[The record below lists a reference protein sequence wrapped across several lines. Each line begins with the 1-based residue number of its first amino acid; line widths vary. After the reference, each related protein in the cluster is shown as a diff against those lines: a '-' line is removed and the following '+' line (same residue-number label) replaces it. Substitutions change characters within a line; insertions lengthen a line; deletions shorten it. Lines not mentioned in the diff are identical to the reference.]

1 MKKLV
6 LLALALI
13 LFIGVNAQKTK
24 DEAIIHNDVIVDD
37 EIMLL
42 DMDDLFISSVTQSLN
57 AETVECVRGLFLDY
71 IDNRLEKYEKMDAF
85 DEQDVFR
92 KAIIVLL
99 TTYKSVVVNE
109 YVTIV
114 ELYAIPT
121 EEYLLDEENYDLQW
135 DETVE
140 SLDKKTSDAISL
152 FLEEQVVYAEQYGFT
167 LTTGSSDD
175 DYEDDGYDYEY
186 YEEEEV
192 TPSDSMD

>member
-6 LLALALI
+6 LLALALF

-24 DEAIIHNDVIVDD
+24 DDAIIHNDVIVDD

-85 DEQDVFR
+85 DEKDVFR
-92 KAIIVLL
+92 KAIIELM
-99 TTYKSVVVNE
+99 TAYKSVVENE
-109 YVTIV
+109 YVAIV

-121 EEYLLDEENYDLQW
+121 EEYILDEENYDLQW
-135 DETVE
+135 DETVDA
-140 SLDKKTSDAISL
+140 LDKKTSDAIAL
-152 FLEEQVVYAEQYGFT
+152 FLEEQLVFAEQYGFT
-167 LTTGSSDD
+167 LTGSSEDV
-175 DYEDDGYDYEY
+175 YEDEGYDYEY
-186 YEEEEV
+186 YEEEEA
-192 TPSDSMD
+192 TPSDSMN